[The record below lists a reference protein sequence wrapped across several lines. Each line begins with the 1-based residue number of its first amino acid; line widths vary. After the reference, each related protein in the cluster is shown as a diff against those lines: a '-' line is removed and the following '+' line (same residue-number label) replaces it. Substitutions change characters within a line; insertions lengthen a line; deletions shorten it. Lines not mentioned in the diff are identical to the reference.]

1 MNASRRP
8 MLLAALLAL
17 APSLMSQ
24 KVEPASRK
32 SPQKQKSKEAAERR
46 ALAVSIRRGLK
57 WLRDHQEPDG
67 RWRALGFPE
76 LCPEGDHCKGRGN
89 ATNDIGVTG
98 LAILAIAGSA
108 RSGPYESVAKAGV
121 AWLQSQMSG
130 PGLIGKQAGLTFMY
144 NHAIATFA
152 LLEAQRLLRFEEPV
166 SAKRAI
172 DYILRARNPYKVWRY
187 HPHSGENDTSVTGWM
202 VLALSAA
209 KRAGVEI
216 DTDALKYAAAWFEEV
231 TDFATGRCGYTSKEP
246 GSSRPEGAVAKFPP
260 EETEALTALGLLCR
274 LRLGQGSKTHPIIDT
289 AAQTILA
296 KPPVWEP
303 EKGKVD
309 YYYWFY
315 GSSALRILGGK
326 QRDQW
331 NQALVPALRRSQ
343 ATEGHAAGSW
353 NPVGPWGHDGGRVYS
368 TAMALL
374 CLETSAGL
382 YEMK

>member
-202 VLALSAA
+202 VLALTIAFGA
-209 KRAGVEI
+209 LRCAGSPPRSGPEWRS
-216 DTDALKYAAAWFEEV
+216 TRTRSSTRQPGSRRSRTSPPAAA
-231 TDFATGRCGYTSKEP
+231 ATPARSRDPRGRKAQSR
-246 GSSRPEGAVAKFPP
+246 SSRP
-260 EETEALTALGLLCR
+260 
-274 LRLGQGSKTHPIIDT
+274 
-289 AAQTILA
+289 
-296 KPPVWEP
+296 
-303 EKGKVD
+303 
-309 YYYWFY
+309 
-315 GSSALRILGGK
+315 
-326 QRDQW
+326 
-331 NQALVPALRRSQ
+331 RR
-343 ATEGHAAGSW
+343 
-353 NPVGPWGHDGGRVYS
+353 PRP
-368 TAMALL
+368 
-374 CLETSAGL
+374 
-382 YEMK
+382 